1 MMTSQCIYSW
11 LGLTLRKEVN
21 IYMYNY
27 KIPMKLECTSPMKTG
42 SFTEHKAWFEK
53 CVNMFNEKSAQSTI
67 NRKKI
72 EIVDIN
78 TNEIFIDLY
87 SEVQLGKAPGRAL
100 TMLSRMLLDDTKP
113 DYDPYYEQQLFHGK
127 LFTIDVT
134 EAGWDN
140 IYIEDQDLIK
150 ALVDYGMKPKSAVS
164 DKQKKAVEQIKKIA
178 VESGICEG
186 KIISD
191 KKIIGKKPERRLD
204 SFQKLYYLKKYDFK
218 NEVVQFDKEDEITK
232 FNVYEASGEFGVA
245 AEEIGKLYAKY
256 KYNYNDKE
264 ADSCSLMQEIYDK
277 LWNKLW
283 DKEILSHYR
292 DKVKLYGDTMNS
304 CNITLN
310 KLFSEKKEYI
320 LQSAN
325 LTQDKKQ
332 ELEKV
337 TGWSKRA
344 SILLYV
350 NDKKKY
356 DEIINL
362 YNGAKKFLTVAYTL
376 GNFIPVPKVFNNS
389 RGYKNKKIEDYWDLT
404 LLAIY
409 NWFMEQTKKPIVYN
423 INLIDVVQSEENETA
438 CGEWLNCFRDDN
450 GILSWDDF
458 VEKNYLQDF
467 VKSNESNNGNKY
479 GMPEELWDGHFNGDV
494 LPTKEDDFSQFFIN
508 ASEWITKRGEKMVDE
523 LNKRMKSQEEEK

>member
-1 MMTSQCIYSW
+1 MTSQNTYSW
-11 LGLTLRKEVN
+11 FELTLRKEVN

-134 EAGWDN
+134 ESGWDN

-191 KKIIGKKPERRLD
+191 KKIIGKKPERGLD
-204 SFQKLYYLKKYDFK
+204 SFQNLDDLKKYDFK
-218 NEVVQFDKEDEITK
+218 KEVVQFDKEDEITK

-264 ADSCSLMQEIYDK
+264 ADSCSLMQEIYAK
-277 LWNKLW
+277 LWN
-283 DKEILSHYR
+283 DDILSHCK
-292 DKVKLYGDTMNS
+292 DKGKICGDTMIS

-310 KLFSEKKEYI
+310 KLFSIEKENI
-320 LQSAN
+320 LQLAN

-337 TGWSKRA
+337 NNKKDNLKWSKRA
-344 SILLYV
+344 SILLYM
-350 NDKKKY
+350 NDKSKY
-356 DEIINL
+356 DEIINS
-362 YNGAKKFLTVAYTL
+362 YNGDFLMMAYTL
-376 GNFIPVPKVFNNS
+376 GNFIPVPPGFNA
-389 RGYKNKKIEDYWDLT
+389 RGTSKIEDYWDLT

-409 NWFMEQTKKPIVYN
+409 NWFMEQNESNESNEN
-423 INLIDVVQSEENETA
+423 IRLIDVVKTQKNKEA
-438 CGEWLNCFRDDN
+438 CEKWLKCFN
-450 GILSWDDF
+450 NWDDF
-458 VEKNYLQDF
+458 VEKNYLQAF

-479 GMPEELWDGHFNGDV
+479 GMPKELWDGHFGGDV
-494 LPTKEDDFSQFFIN
+494 LPTKNDKKDDISQFFTN
-508 ASEWITKRGEKMVDE
+508 ASKWITERGKKMVEE
-523 LNKRMKSQEEEK
+523 LKKRIENE

>member
-1 MMTSQCIYSW
+1 
-11 LGLTLRKEVN
+11 
-21 IYMYNY
+21 MYNY

-100 TMLSRMLLDDTKP
+100 TMLSRMLLDDTNP

-134 EAGWDN
+134 ESGWDN

-191 KKIIGKKPERRLD
+191 KKIIGKKPERGLD
-204 SFQKLYYLKKYDFK
+204 SFQNLDDLKKYDFK
-218 NEVVQFDKEDEITK
+218 KEVVQFDKEDEITK

-264 ADSCSLMQEIYDK
+264 ADSCSLMQEIYAK
-277 LWNKLW
+277 LWKNVLL
-283 DKEILSHYR
+283 ECYI
-292 DKVKLYGDTMNS
+292 GDTMNS
-304 CNITLN
+304 CNTILN
-310 KLFSEKKEYI
+310 ELFSKKKKYI

-337 TGWSKRA
+337 TSWSKRA
-344 SILLYV
+344 SILLYM

-362 YNGAKKFLTVAYTL
+362 YNGVKSFLTVAYTL
-376 GNFIPVPKVFNNS
+376 GNFIPVPPGFNA
-389 RGYKNKKIEDYWDLT
+389 RGTSKIKDYWDLT

-423 INLIDVVQSEENETA
+423 ITLIDVVKTQKNKEA
-438 CGEWLNCFRDDN
+438 CEEWLKCFKDDN
-450 GILSWDDF
+450 DELSWDVF
-458 VEKNYLQDF
+458 VEKNYLQAF

-479 GMPEELWDGHFNGDV
+479 GMPKELWDGHFGGDV
-494 LPTKEDDFSQFFIN
+494 LPTKDDISQFFTN
-508 ASEWITKRGEKMVDE
+508 ASEWIAARGERMVDA
-523 LNKRMKSQEEEK
+523 LNEK